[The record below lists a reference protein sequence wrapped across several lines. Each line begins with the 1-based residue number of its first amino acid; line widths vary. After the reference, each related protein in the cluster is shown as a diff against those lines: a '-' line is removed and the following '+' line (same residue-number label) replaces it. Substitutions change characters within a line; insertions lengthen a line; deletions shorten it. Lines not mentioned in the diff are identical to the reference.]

1 MLRATQLCYRRR
13 GAGIIGLPN
22 VGKSTLFNA
31 LTCSQQ
37 AKTGNFPF
45 CTIDAN
51 LSKVPVVDERL
62 RQMTKFTGAQKIVDV
77 EVDLADV
84 AGLIAG
90 ASKGAGLGNKFLA
103 DIRPCS
109 VLLHTVRCFESAKD
123 GFDTPDPLEDIS
135 VIMNELILADLEVM
149 EKRLHKFNKSKKA
162 GGGDAEIA
170 FAKRVVEA
178 LEGSVP
184 AADLIA
190 GSGKKKPLSAEERTW
205 LSNYQLL
212 SGKPMMFVL
221 NTDEASVRDGNVLS
235 AAVEG
240 KYGAERTC
248 RVSASIEE
256 QTSQMDTREERLM
269 FLSEYNIDVPRGEVL
284 MKQVYH
290 MLRLQ
295 SFFTVGPLMSV
306 GWAIDHGATSKEA
319 AGEIHSDFEKNFV
332 SAKVMQ
338 WDTFITK
345 PNLEAAEM
353 QMEVVDAKYVM
364 KDGDVMIVNHNT
376 SR

>member
-1 MLRATQLCYRRR
+1 MLRTTCLWLRRR

-62 RQMTKFTGAQKIVDV
+62 RKLAQFTGAAKIVDV

-123 GFDTPDPLEDIS
+123 GFDRPNPLDDIS

-149 EKRLHKFNKSKKA
+149 EKKLHKFHKSKR
-162 GGGDAEIA
+162 GGDGEVA
-170 FAKRVVEA
+170 FAKRVLTT
-178 LEGSVP
+178 LEDGKP
-184 AADLIA
+184 ASDLVSA
-190 GSGKKKPLSAEERTW
+190 TGKKKSVSDEEVQW
-205 LSNYQLL
+205 LANYQLL
-212 SGKPMMFVL
+212 SMKPMLFVL
-221 NTDEASVRDGNVLS
+221 NTDEMSVKDGNEFS
-235 AAVEG
+235 AAVERQFG
-240 KYGAERTC
+240 ESRTC

-256 QTSQMDTREERLM
+256 QTSQIPSREERLM
-269 FLSEYNIDVPRGEVL
+269 FLAEYGIGTPRGEVL
-284 MKQVYH
+284 MKQVYD

-295 SFFTVGPLMSV
+295 SFFTVGPLMAH
-306 GWAIDHGATSKEA
+306 GWAVEQGATAKEA
-319 AGEIHSDFEKNFV
+319 AGEIHSDFERNFV
-332 SAKVMQ
+332 SAKVLPWQ
-338 WDTFITK
+338 ELITK
-345 PNLEAAEM
+345 PNLEAAEL
-353 QMEVVDAKYVM
+353 QMHTVDAKYVM
-364 KDGDVMIVNHNT
+364 RDGDVMIVNHST
-376 SR
+376 KR